1 MRVSTKMT
9 AMQVRSTRS
18 KMKLD
23 SIATTT
29 ATDEAGGVRSGRE
42 VGIGGVWADLR

>member
-29 ATDEAGGVRSGRE
+29 ATAEAGGVRGGRE